1 MRNLM
6 IAAMLLVASLAMAQD
21 DAEYRL
27 ELGGGVGMLAYQG
40 DFNGNLLKGMKPMAM
55 LSARYKPNPRMAWAL
70 NLGMGSIKGVYNN
83 AHNFYPE
90 LTESQRSFSNTVFDG
105 GARFEYNF
113 WPFGTG
119 RDYRGAKPLT
129 PFITLGAGI
138 TFADTD
144 GGSVVCANFPIGGG
158 VKYKIAKR
166 LNLTVEW
173 TMHFSTSDKLDG
185 VADPHGIKSSGMF
198 KNKDS
203 YSMLVVG
210 LTYDIWAKCRTCHND
225 DD

>member
-70 NLGMGSIKGVYNN
+70 NLGMGSIKVDYNN

-166 LNLTVEW
+166 LNLTAEW

>member
-70 NLGMGSIKGVYNN
+70 NLGMGSIKGDYNN
-83 AHNFYPE
+83 EHNFYPE

-166 LNLTVEW
+166 LNLTAEW